1 MGAESEDGAAKGK
14 HQENPFIEPAQHQ
27 TVVDMKGKKHI
38 LEKHNLIVSFPCP
51 FYLKIIASRTFTMTC
66 DIFL

>member
-27 TVVDMKGKKHI
+27 TVVDMKGKI
-38 LEKHNLIVSFPCP
+38 TLAKHNFIALFPCP
-51 FYLKIIASRTFTMTC
+51 FF
-66 DIFL
+66 F

>member
-27 TVVDMKGKKHI
+27 TVVDMKGKTHLK
-38 LEKHNLIVSFPCP
+38 
-51 FYLKIIASRTFTMTC
+51 KIILL
-66 DIFL
+66 IFIILILY

>member
-27 TVVDMKGKKHI
+27 TVVDMKGKFARQ
-38 LEKHNLIVSFPCP
+38 S
-51 FYLKIIASRTFTMTC
+51 
-66 DIFL
+66 IF